1 MSMKPVSADE
11 ILSAAKVMAGAIGVS
26 SSWVAAR
33 AGYLGGWEVAGLSS
47 ALSFATRLTQG
58 GFGHAPALFRT
69 GDEEAARVT
78 RP

>member
-33 AGYLGGWEVAGLSS
+33 AGYLGGWKVAG
-47 ALSFATRLTQG
+47 LSFATRLTQG